1 MNRISGAATLRSRLS
16 RLSSRPIRLLAK
28 SICGGG
34 GEQGLCVLPD
44 SNFENKATFALLC
57 TGRHILLPCTII
69 NLPMPRKNIL
79 ARLFSPALRRLG
91 LGAVLF
97 VCGFAS
103 ARAQI
108 ARPAYTVPN
117 IRTLRLCVDGNA
129 DHLPVLQ
136 KGQNETLT
144 VSFDDM
150 THEYRRYTYRI
161 EHCDTEGN
169 PSDELF
175 ESDYVRATADE
186 VVIDDYETSQNTTQ
200 LYTHYSFSLP
210 NSQMRPLLSGNYC
223 IVVSTE
229 NEDGDPVEAIRT
241 YFAIVDTKVS
251 ISPTCSTDTEVD
263 WNNAHQQLSLRIDM
277 NNLTLRDAR
286 TEVRTVVMQNRR
298 LDNAKVNVPYT
309 SQNGTVLIWDHSRN
323 LVFTAGNEYRKMEI
337 LSTRYPG
344 MHGEGVSW
352 VPPYYHYTLFTDYPR
367 KNYLYDEDRNGLSV
381 VRWEGNGDA
390 DTEADYVITH
400 FRLETLP
407 LPEGE
412 RLYVAGQ
419 WANTGFAPEYEMTY
433 NHDEGAYTA
442 DVLMKCGYY
451 NYMYLRT
458 TPSAPTMGS
467 TQPAEGDFYQTENE
481 YDILVY
487 YRPTGTRYWQL
498 VGCVTPKYRKQ

>member
-34 GEQGLCVLPD
+34 ELGLCVLPD

-277 NNLTLRDAR
+277 NNLTLREAR

-309 SQNGTVLIWDHSRN
+309 SQNGKVLIWDHSRN

-458 TPSAPTMGS
+458 TTSAPTVGS

>member
-1 MNRISGAATLRSRLS
+1 
-16 RLSSRPIRLLAK
+16 
-28 SICGGG
+28 
-34 GEQGLCVLPD
+34 
-44 SNFENKATFALLC
+44 
-57 TGRHILLPCTII
+57 
-69 NLPMPRKNIL
+69 MPRKTTVAHPL
-79 ARLFSPALRRLG
+79 FPTLLRLCLSAALSVGG
-91 LGAVLF
+91 LSA
-97 VCGFAS
+97 AS
-103 ARAQI
+103 GQI
-108 ARPAYTVPN
+108 ARPAYTAAN

-129 DHLPVLQ
+129 DRLPVLQ

-175 ESDYVRATADE
+175 ESDYVRSTADE
-186 VVIDDYETSQNTTQ
+186 LVIEDYETSQNTTQ
-200 LYTHYSFSLP
+200 LYTHYSLSLP

-223 IVVSTE
+223 LTVSTE
-229 NEDGDPVEAIRT
+229 NEDGDPTVAVKA
-241 YFAIVDTKVS
+241 YFAVVDTRVS
-251 ISPTCSTDTEVD
+251 ITPTCSTNTEVD
-263 WNNAHQQLSLRIDM
+263 WNNAHQQLSLRVDM
-277 NNLTLRDAR
+277 NSLTVRDAR

-298 LDNAKVNVPYT
+298 LDNAKANPPYT
-309 SQNGTVLIWDHSRN
+309 SQNGTALIWDHSRD
-323 LVFTAGNEYRKMEI
+323 LIFTAGNEYRKMEI
-337 LSTRYPG
+337 LATRYPG
-344 MHGEGVSW
+344 MHGEGVRW
-352 VPPYYHYTLFTDYPR
+352 IPPYYHYTLFTDYPR

-407 LPEGE
+407 LPKGE
-412 RLYVAGQ
+412 RLYVSGQ
-419 WANTGFAPEYEMTY
+419 WTNTGFAPEYEMKY
-433 NHDEGAYTA
+433 NQAEEAYTA

-458 TPSAPTMGS
+458 TPEAPSVGT
-467 TQPAEGDFYQTENE
+467 TQPVEGDFYQTENE

-487 YRPTGTRYWQL
+487 YRPTGSRYWQL

>member
-1 MNRISGAATLRSRLS
+1 
-16 RLSSRPIRLLAK
+16 
-28 SICGGG
+28 
-34 GEQGLCVLPD
+34 
-44 SNFENKATFALLC
+44 
-57 TGRHILLPCTII
+57 
-69 NLPMPRKNIL
+69 MPRKTTVAHPLFPTLLRLCL
-79 ARLFSPALRRLG
+79 AAALSVGG
-91 LGAVLF
+91 LSA
-97 VCGFAS
+97 AS
-103 ARAQI
+103 GQI
-108 ARPAYTVPN
+108 ARPAYTAAN

-129 DHLPVLQ
+129 DRLPMLQ

-175 ESDYVRATADE
+175 ESDYVRSTADE
-186 VVIDDYETSQNTTQ
+186 LVIEDYETSQNTTQ
-200 LYTHYSFSLP
+200 LYTHYSLSLP

-223 IVVSTE
+223 LTVSTE
-229 NEDGDPVEAIRT
+229 NEDGDPTVAVKA
-241 YFAIVDTKVS
+241 YFAVVDTRVS
-251 ISPTCSTDTEVD
+251 ITPTCSTNTEVD
-263 WNNAHQQLSLRIDM
+263 WNNAHQQLSLRVDM
-277 NNLTLRDAR
+277 NSLTVRDAR

-298 LDNAKVNVPYT
+298 LDNAKANPPYT
-309 SQNGTVLIWDHSRN
+309 SQNGTALIWGHSRD
-323 LVFTAGNEYRKMEI
+323 LIFTAGNEYRKMEI

-344 MHGEGVSW
+344 MHGEGVRW
-352 VPPYYHYTLFTDYPR
+352 IPPYYHYTLFTDYPR

-407 LPEGE
+407 LPKGE
-412 RLYVAGQ
+412 RLYVSGQ
-419 WANTGFAPEYEMTY
+419 WTNTGFAPEYEMKY
-433 NHDEGAYTA
+433 NQAEEAYTA

-458 TPSAPTMGS
+458 TPEAPSVGT
-467 TQPAEGDFYQTENE
+467 TQPVEGDFYQTENE

-487 YRPTGTRYWQL
+487 YRPTGSRYWQL

>member
-1 MNRISGAATLRSRLS
+1 
-16 RLSSRPIRLLAK
+16 
-28 SICGGG
+28 
-34 GEQGLCVLPD
+34 
-44 SNFENKATFALLC
+44 
-57 TGRHILLPCTII
+57 
-69 NLPMPRKNIL
+69 MPRKTTVAHPLFPTLLRLCL
-79 ARLFSPALRRLG
+79 AAALSVGG
-91 LGAVLF
+91 LSA
-97 VCGFAS
+97 AS
-103 ARAQI
+103 GQI
-108 ARPAYTVPN
+108 ARPVYTAAN

-129 DHLPVLQ
+129 DRLPVLQ

-175 ESDYVRATADE
+175 ESDYVRSTADE
-186 VVIDDYETSQNTTQ
+186 LVIEDYETSQNTTQ
-200 LYTHYSFSLP
+200 LYTHYSLSLP

-223 IVVSTE
+223 LTVSTE
-229 NEDGDPVEAIRT
+229 NEDGDPTVAVKA
-241 YFAIVDTKVS
+241 YFAVVDTRVS
-251 ISPTCSTDTEVD
+251 ITPTCSTNTEVD
-263 WNNAHQQLSLRIDM
+263 WNNAHQQLSLRVDM
-277 NNLTLRDAR
+277 NSLTVRDAR

-298 LDNAKVNVPYT
+298 LDNAKANPPYT
-309 SQNGTVLIWDHSRN
+309 SQNGTALIWDHSRD
-323 LVFTAGNEYRKMEI
+323 LIFTAGNEYRKMEI

-344 MHGEGVSW
+344 MHGEGVRW
-352 VPPYYHYTLFTDYPR
+352 IPPYYHYTLFTDYPR

-407 LPEGE
+407 LPKGE
-412 RLYVAGQ
+412 RLYVSGQ
-419 WANTGFAPEYEMTY
+419 WTNTGFAPEYEMKY
-433 NHDEGAYTA
+433 NQAEEAYTA

-458 TPSAPTMGS
+458 TPEAPSVGT
-467 TQPAEGDFYQTENE
+467 TQPVEGDFYQTENE

-487 YRPTGTRYWQL
+487 YRPTGSRYWQL